1 MNDLFKEKTIYTV
14 AELTRNIREILE
26 DSFPQ
31 VWIKGEVS
39 TLRTPQSGH
48 MYFTLKDEKAQ
59 LKCVFFKNAS
69 SRLNFKLEEG
79 MECVCS
85 GRISLYDQ
93 SGQYQLYVNTV
104 EPLGKGSLQLA
115 YEQLKKKLEQEGL
128 FDSAHKR
135 PMPFLPQKIGIVTS
149 STGAAIRD
157 ILQVINRRYANV
169 HIIIRPCLVQG
180 KTAAL
185 DIAQGIE
192 ELNLIKDIDV
202 IIVGRG
208 GGSLEDLWAFNEE
221 PVARA
226 VYNSRIPI
234 ISAVGHE
241 IDFTICDFVAD
252 LRAPTPSAA
261 AELVV
266 QEKEQLVLA
275 VESMAKRLTE
285 SIVQRLKLAHMRF
298 SHLLKSYALRRPQ
311 VIVEQYQQYLDGF
324 DKRLKTGVLNVLDS
338 KTAQFNALPS
348 LDTGIIRLLKTKQS
362 HLAQISARLINLNPL
377 AILSRGYSVTYLRF
391 EKKALKTIK
400 GLKKG
405 DMIETKLDKG
415 VIISQV
421 EECEQ

>member
-1 MNDLFKEKTIYTV
+1 MQDLFKEKIIHTV
-14 AELTRNIREILE
+14 AEITRNIRGILE
-26 DSFPQ
+26 DNFPQ

-48 MYFTLKDEKAQ
+48 MYFTLKDDKAQ

-69 SRLNFKLEEG
+69 MRLNFKLEEG
-79 MECVCS
+79 MECICS

-93 SGQYQLYVNTV
+93 SGQYQLYVNNV

-115 YEQLKKKLEQEGL
+115 YEQLKKKLAQEGL
-128 FDSAHKR
+128 FDSQLKR
-135 PMPFLPQKIGIVTS
+135 PMPFLPKKIGIATS

-157 ILQVINRRYANV
+157 ILHVINRRYANV

-180 KTAAL
+180 KTAAV
-185 DIAQGIE
+185 DIAQAIE
-192 ELNLIKDIDV
+192 DLNSFKDIDV

-226 VYNSRIPI
+226 VYNSNIPI

-266 QEKEQLVLA
+266 QEKDQLVSA
-275 VESMAKRLTE
+275 VDSMSKRLTE
-285 SIVQRLKLAHMRF
+285 SVMKKLKISQMRF
-298 SHLLKSYALRRPQ
+298 SHLIKSYALRRPQ
-311 VIVEQYQQYLDGF
+311 VIIEQYQQHLDNL
-324 DKRLKTGVLNVLDS
+324 DKRLKTGILNILDN
-338 KTAQFNALPS
+338 KVARFNSLAS
-348 LDTGIIRLLKTKQS
+348 LDNVIIRLLKTKKSQ
-362 HLAQISARLINLNPL
+362 LAQISARMLNLNPL
-377 AILSRGYSVTYLRF
+377 AILSRGYSVTYLRS
-391 EKKALKTIK
+391 ENKVLKGIQ

-405 DMIETKLDKG
+405 DILETKLDKG

-421 EECEQ
+421 EEWKK